1 MSPKQITC
9 ARCRKPVEST
19 SWWDDHT
26 TRERVL
32 QVRCHGAVDVIPLAE
47 PRCGDLRRSAE
58 RCITAW
64 TVVRGGVWGPN
75 GLMDEHMAALRKA
88 LGPNVGGEAK
98 PTGEPK

>member
-32 QVRCHGAVDVIPLAE
+32 QVRCHGAVDEMRFRPDRLSLE
-47 PRCGDLRRSAE
+47 QLRAPELKGPE
-58 RCITAW
+58 RAGRW
-64 TVVRGGVWGPN
+64 
-75 GLMDEHMAALRKA
+75 ALRSNLVLG
-88 LGPNVGGEAK
+88 LGPEA
-98 PTGEPK
+98 